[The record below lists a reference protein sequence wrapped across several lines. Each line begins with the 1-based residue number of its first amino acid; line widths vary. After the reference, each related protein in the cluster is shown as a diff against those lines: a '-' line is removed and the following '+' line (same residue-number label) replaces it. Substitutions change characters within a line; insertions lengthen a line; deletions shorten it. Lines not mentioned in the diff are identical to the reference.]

1 MCGPPGSGKTM
12 MARRLPGILPP
23 LEFDEALVVTSVHSI
38 AGLLAPG
45 AGLVTRR
52 PFRAPHHT
60 CSAVALVG
68 GGSLP
73 RPGELSL
80 ATGGVLFLD
89 ELPEFGR
96 RVLETLRQP
105 IEDGAVSIARA
116 SRTLTFPADVMVVGA
131 MNPCPC
137 GYFGTGQRACRC
149 PPGAVDR
156 YHQRLTGPMRDRF
169 DLIVPI
175 PAVPWTDLRASGSPA
190 EASAVVRAR
199 VVAARRRQLDRIGR
213 LNGRLAGRDLEHTC
227 RLAGQDAEALLAR
240 AVTRFHLSARAACR
254 ILRVAR
260 TIADLESASAVG
272 AAHVAEALQ
281 FRVQDREQTT

>member
-68 GGSLP
+68 GGSIP

-116 SRTLTFPADVMVVGA
+116 NRTLTFPADVMVVGA
-131 MNPCPC
+131 MNPC
-137 GYFGTGQRACRC
+137 G
-149 PPGAVDR
+149 
-156 YHQRLTGPMRDRF
+156 
-169 DLIVPI
+169 
-175 PAVPWTDLRASGSPA
+175 
-190 EASAVVRAR
+190 
-199 VVAARRRQLDRIGR
+199 
-213 LNGRLAGRDLEHTC
+213 
-227 RLAGQDAEALLAR
+227 
-240 AVTRFHLSARAACR
+240 
-254 ILRVAR
+254 RVA
-260 TIADLESASAVG
+260 
-272 AAHVAEALQ
+272 HVPR
-281 FRVQDREQTT
+281 FQTETGHRRG